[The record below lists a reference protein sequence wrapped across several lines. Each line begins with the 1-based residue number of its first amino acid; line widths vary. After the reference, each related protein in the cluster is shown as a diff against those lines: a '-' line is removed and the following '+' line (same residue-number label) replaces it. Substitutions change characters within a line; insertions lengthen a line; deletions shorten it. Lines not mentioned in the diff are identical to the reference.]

1 MKVQVPEGVDLFTF
15 LAAALAALEAVL
27 RRRRAGA
34 TGRTSPGTFEQ
45 APGFHETPHRS
56 IRGLG
61 VGLGCLFGQ
70 HEQVV
75 GVICGSPHITPN
87 VASLIM
93 WRKHRIPPVLLGF
106 GRVYAT

>member
-1 MKVQVPEGVDLFTF
+1 
-15 LAAALAALEAVL
+15 
-27 RRRRAGA
+27 
-34 TGRTSPGTFEQ
+34 
-45 APGFHETPHRS
+45 
-56 IRGLG
+56 
-61 VGLGCLFGQ
+61 LGCLFGQ

-75 GVICGSPHITPN
+75 TMICGEPHIMVN